1 MLYSPGGTAIDT
13 QNPPAQLPAI
23 MHTPRGR
30 RVHDPEL
37 VRQILASRQEQSRTL
52 TGQVGRLLTILETLN
67 EREEVDRDLQDGL
80 MAHDGA
86 FFAEAQD
93 EAQDESVLAKL
104 APARSNNVAHA
115 QLGVPEECIDYDNFS
130 KTALIRMV
138 KRMGSLDSLPK
149 ETLFALLQALDNKE
163 LIVATNASSDLTKP
177 VLKNLIGA
185 LQQHQEVTEEML
197 DDKKSHALVLLNAL
211 HGNTVWKTDRS
222 VASKTGGSVVSK
234 TGGSVSVASKTGG
247 SVSVAS
253 KTGGSVA
260 VVSKTGKTGGAVAV
274 ASKIDSVVSQT
285 KTGHSAVSA
294 SKTRELKS
302 VSMMGDSTP
311 DYASKV
317 SHSVSNTGD
326 SAPKTSHSVSK
337 TRGSVSASK
346 MRDSASKT
354 RNSAAKTSHSA
365 SKTIDSASS
374 HGMMKKHKAVT
385 DPPVFTVPRSSRN
398 TLEIE
403 DEIVS
408 YLRQKVNTDNGKPM
422 KEQVAKT
429 VLLPERICC
438 GPWQHSSVAIRSAA

>member
-1 MLYSPGGTAIDT
+1 
-13 QNPPAQLPAI
+13 
-23 MHTPRGR
+23 
-30 RVHDPEL
+30 
-37 VRQILASRQEQSRTL
+37 
-52 TGQVGRLLTILETLN
+52 
-67 EREEVDRDLQDGL
+67 
-80 MAHDGA
+80 
-86 FFAEAQD
+86 
-93 EAQDESVLAKL
+93 
-104 APARSNNVAHA
+104 VAHA
-115 QLGVPEECIDYDNFS
+115 QVGVPEECIDYDNFS

-211 HGNTVWKTDRS
+211 HGNTVWKTDRAVASKTGDSVVSKTGGS
-222 VASKTGGSVVSK
+222 VASKTGASVASKTVVSKTGGSVVSK
-234 TGGSVSVASKTGG
+234 S
-247 SVSVAS
+247 
-253 KTGGSVA
+253 
-260 VVSKTGKTGGAVAV
+260 VVSKTGASVASKTGGAVAV
-274 ASKIDSVVSQT
+274 ASKTYAVVSQT
-285 KTGHSAVSA
+285 KTCHSAVSA